1 MLFFPRGAGQKDRMI
16 RPATPADA
24 DAIDALLRAAFGG
37 PGEAGLVLALRA
49 GPVVAE
55 WVAVQGGAVVGQVM
69 LSAMVAPVGWVALA
83 PLAVAEGAR
92 RRGIGAALVRAAL
105 GSLRGWR
112 AAAVLGEP
120 GYYDRFGFAPAPG
133 LRGPYPPAFMGLLP
147 LDDPAPDGR
156 AALVYPAAFEGL

>member
-1 MLFFPRGAGQKDRMI
+1 MI
-16 RPATPADA
+16 RSATTAET

-55 WVAVQGGAVVGQVM
+55 WVAERDGAVVGQVM

-83 PLAVAEGAR
+83 PLAVAMGAR

-105 GSLRGWR
+105 ASLRGWR
-112 AAAVLGEP
+112 AAVVLGDP
-120 GYYDRFGFAPAPG
+120 RYYGRFAFAPAPG

-147 LDDPAPDGR
+147 LEDPAPDSR
-156 AALVYPAAFEGL
+156 AELVYPAAFEGL